1 MSKPDPDHYDA
12 RIRHFDKGQLLY
24 AAGERGHAWRVVSG
38 AVRLNDF
45 AEDDVRFAGLAVAG
59 NVIGLETLAEGRYGF
74 EASALAT
81 CLIEPWQPVDETEL
95 RGMLA
100 ATTRQAADLLALRA
114 GSAEARVRRLITRLA
129 EGRGRYAD
137 MSSIALPSQR
147 NIADITGLTNETVS
161 RIISRWRE
169 QGCDVAGRSR
179 MGLRMAWPLRSA
191 CLAPKERSAS

>member
-1 MSKPDPDHYDA
+1 MPKPIPHHHDA
-12 RIRHFDKGQLLY
+12 PIRHFDKGHLLY

-59 NVIGLETLAEGRYGF
+59 DVIGVEALTEGRYGF
-74 EASALAT
+74 EASALTT
-81 CLIEPWQPVDETEL
+81 CLIEPWQPADESEL
-95 RGMLA
+95 IGMLV
-100 ATTRQAADLLALRA
+100 ATTRQTADLLALRA

-179 MGLRMAWPLRSA
+179 MGLRMAWPLRPA
-191 CLAPKERSAS
+191 CAGTEQRSAS